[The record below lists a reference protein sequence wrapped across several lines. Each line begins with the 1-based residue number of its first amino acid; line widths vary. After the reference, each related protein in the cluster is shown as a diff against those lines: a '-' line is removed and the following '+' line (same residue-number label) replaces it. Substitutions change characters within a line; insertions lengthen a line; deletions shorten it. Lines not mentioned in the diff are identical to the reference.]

1 MIQQESSSSEE
12 RLDECWQWMYSQ
24 HQVNL
29 CHHQTS
35 RIQYNLMGWILWI
48 CITGLWSR
56 TVVALVLRIFC
67 FSHPP
72 DPGLISDLPPSWGV
86 LIRSFQLPKFD
97 LIKERFEWIP
107 TEGCSGK
114 ELMWPNSPLRLG
126 SIRVNL
132 WLMPIA
138 RAMIHLIEH
147 ATTGSAI
154 PSIRLIRGMRKA
166 GRFPNRYLETLNNVE
181 LNWKLARWQAAILW
195 KLTFSNYWETVPI
208 CATCLS
214 GTNLGNANWDFR

>member
-1 MIQQESSSSEE
+1 
-12 RLDECWQWMYSQ
+12 
-24 HQVNL
+24 
-29 CHHQTS
+29 
-35 RIQYNLMGWILWI
+35 MGWILWI
-48 CITGLWSR
+48 CTSQ
-56 TVVALVLRIFC
+56 ASDQVLRF
-67 FSHPP
+67 FFFHPP

-97 LIKERFEWIP
+97 LIEERFEWIP

-114 ELMWPNSPLRLG
+114 ELMWPNSRLRLG

-138 RAMIHLIEH
+138 RALIHLIEH